1 MDFSQQDSTSCQML
15 QRASLPPGWRKT
27 YHPTSTSRH
36 FGSRPERSTHTLVRV
51 LDCLEK
57 QSSNQTSHYTITT
70 LITADKIDRTI
81 ECLIQLG
88 VRPCTL
94 PRQPLRLTGGMAQGT
109 LLGPLIFPAVID
121 STAWDF
127 DSRWKYVDNL
137 DLVHTW
143 TAGNISAP
151 QLAVDNMWVQP
162 SRASLTLA
170 RNPPVP
176 CPLPIAGQE
185 LQVLDNVK
193 ILGVIVQKDPQWSE
207 QVASMATKCSNKF
220 VFK

>member
-1 MDFSQQDSTSCQML
+1 MHSTALHQEATGMAVLTVDKIIILTLKGSASEWRIPLMDFPQQDSTSCQML

-88 VRPCTL
+88 VRPGTL
-94 PRQPLRLTGGMAQGT
+94 PRQPLRLTGGVAQGT

-121 STAWDF
+121 STAWDV

-137 DLVHTW
+137 DR
-143 TAGNISAP
+143 SY
-151 QLAVDNMWVQP
+151 Q
-162 SRASLTLA
+162 
-170 RNPPVP
+170 
-176 CPLPIAGQE
+176 
-185 LQVLDNVK
+185 
-193 ILGVIVQKDPQWSE
+193 
-207 QVASMATKCSNKF
+207 
-220 VFK
+220 